1 MVIYNGIDVVEF
13 RKKNSNPDP
22 ELLKL
27 LPEKNDNEL
36 WFYLC
41 WNIGTFFYDILNL
54 LNVKKVSKTK

>member
-1 MVIYNGIDVVEF
+1 MVLMFVEF
-13 RKKNSNPDP
+13 RKNSNPDP

-41 WNIGTFFYDILNL
+41 WNMWDLLMTF
-54 LNVKKVSKTK
+54 